1 MNIYQI
7 ITDKV
12 ITQLE
17 QGIIPWHKPWGGV
30 ATGAINYVSRKPY
43 SLLNQILLGDRQ
55 GEWLTFNQ
63 IKNLGGSIKKGA
75 KSSFVVFWSQ
85 VPITKTNEDGD
96 EICVGTRPIL
106 RYYNVF
112 HVNDTTGIPSKIVAS
127 EEPKHNPI
135 NKAEVMIYDYVDR
148 ESTLKFI
155 NDKPSDKACYS
166 PAFDMVQV
174 PMMEQFQEIGEYY
187 STAFHELTHSTMIKG
202 RCDRKSDSSFHA
214 FGSKEYSKEELVAE
228 MGAAML
234 CSIAGIE
241 AESVFKN
248 SVAYLQG
255 WLKAF
260 KQDNKMIV
268 YAASQAEKAVKYI
281 INDNEE

>member
-30 ATGAINYVSRKPY
+30 ASGAINYVSRKPY
-43 SLLNQILLGDRQ
+43 SLLNQILLSKE
-55 GEWLTFNQ
+55 GEWLTFTQ

-75 KSSFVVFWSQ
+75 KSSIVVFWSQ
-85 VPITKTNEDGD
+85 VPITKINEEGK
-96 EICVGTRPIL
+96 EVNAGTRPIL

-112 HVNDTTGIPSKIVAS
+112 HIDDTQGIPSKRIES
-127 EEPKHNPI
+127 EKPKHNPI
-135 NKAEVMIYDYVDR
+135 DKAEVMIYDYVDR
-148 ESTLKFI
+148 KSTLKFI

-187 STAFHELTHSTMIKG
+187 STAFHELTQHDDKG
-202 RCDRKSDSSFHA
+202 QMRPQDRF
-214 FGSKEYSKEELVAE
+214 
-228 MGAAML
+228 
-234 CSIAGIE
+234 
-241 AESVFKN
+241 
-248 SVAYLQG
+248 
-255 WLKAF
+255 
-260 KQDNKMIV
+260 
-268 YAASQAEKAVKYI
+268 YI
-281 INDNEE
+281 SRIR